1 MSVEGAKVSGR
12 RCKSKKEKR
21 DSFLSTVLIPTLIAG
36 QTVEEK
42 DFIHPAAF
50 TVEDGE
56 LEPFLAYEIISS

>member
-21 DSFLSTVLIPTLIAG
+21 DSFLTTVLIPTYIAG
-36 QTVEEK
+36 QTVGKK

-50 TVEDGE
+50 TLEDGE
-56 LEPFLAYEIISS
+56 LSLF